1 LPAHEAGAADAEIRA
16 DLPLAGLFAEQVR
29 HRLHDE
35 NQDIAD
41 LAAALSAAA
50 LALAG

>member
-1 LPAHEAGAADAEIRA
+1 
-16 DLPLAGLFAEQVR
+16 
-29 HRLHDE
+29 LHDE